1 MPSGNY
7 KTLFDQLNL
16 AIQNSLAELGD
27 DSLDPPHNCQ
37 YYSTDDFLKQK
48 FKSDKSFSVFHINIH
63 SIDLHIEE
71 LRTALQLLD
80 FKFDFLCISESKISH
95 DQPLTKFDIS
105 LDGYQAPLSTPTKAT
120 KGGVLLYAKTGLNI
134 KPRSDISSKIY
145 KQKEIESIF
154 VELINPKGP
163 NSIIGTIYR
172 HPSMDEK
179 LFNENIFHPSKTSGI
194 RSITKLFI
202 LLETLTLTY

>member
-1 MPSGNY
+1 MTDRPSRNIKDPCGICSKSVAINHRAIQCDICDRWIHIKCQHLDAKDYQLYQDNPDIEFTCVPCISDIFPYTKLNDIQFDVAVKKGVNFREDDVANLMPSGNY

-80 FKFDFLCISESKISH
+80 FKFDFICISESMIFH
-95 DQPLTKFDIS
+95 DQSPA
-105 LDGYQAPLSTPTKAT
+105 Y
-120 KGGVLLYAKTGLNI
+120 
-134 KPRSDISSKIY
+134 
-145 KQKEIESIF
+145 
-154 VELINPKGP
+154 
-163 NSIIGTIYR
+163 
-172 HPSMDEK
+172 
-179 LFNENIFHPSKTSGI
+179 
-194 RSITKLFI
+194 
-202 LLETLTLTY
+202 